1 MNKKLV
7 ISILITIFLLML
19 LNKLKNN
26 NSEHFAD
33 AQPNIMLWDN
43 KKMSLPDIII
53 KLRKEW
59 NQCGVAQFDLEP
71 QDFSIINSRKRLIEL
86 LPVTKM
92 ITKLTY
98 DNIKCFVNT
107 YDPDNYLVISKVV
120 STVPKIIKPVNMMII
135 NNILYKSTPHGVLKY
150 IIPALQP
157 FAGINSLN
165 AALEAGIL
173 NDYNTYNQT
182 NEPICTID
190 GLIIQRKGDN
200 FFDLKNGDFYKITD
214 ITDKVELLNTKL
226 INKIE
231 EEKKANQSTI
241 ATQQQAQSAEIKKVK
256 ESMIDVGGT
265 IELNVKNYSL
275 LKKIDKNSLLPE
287 VPINKNEVNI
297 GELVRNL
304 VTIIEFGGVLYMV
317 EPTIIRPASIWAI
330 TVNDMLKKNKLQI
343 KGIIP
348 HYYHSN
354 NNFYYRLLV
363 ILSDNFYLIVEK
375 SGVSEI
381 KDSIKDFNISFNP
394 NVPDSMNC
402 DDLKI
407 ILQQMKQANI
417 VTDAKINDTIKFYRC

>member
-1 MNKKLV
+1 
-7 ISILITIFLLML
+7 
-19 LNKLKNN
+19 
-26 NSEHFAD
+26 
-33 AQPNIMLWDN
+33 
-43 KKMSLPDIII
+43 
-53 KLRKEW
+53 
-59 NQCGVAQFDLEP
+59 
-71 QDFSIINSRKRLIEL
+71 
-86 LPVTKM
+86 
-92 ITKLTY
+92 
-98 DNIKCFVNT
+98 
-107 YDPDNYLVISKVV
+107 
-120 STVPKIIKPVNMMII
+120 MII

-150 IIPALQP
+150 IIPALQRY
-157 FAGINSLN
+157 AGINSLN

-173 NDYNTYNQT
+173 NDYNMYNQT
-182 NEPICTID
+182 NEAICTID

-214 ITDKVELLNTKL
+214 INDKVELLNTKL

-231 EEKKANQSTI
+231 EEKKSDKNTTAI
-241 ATQQQAQSAEIKKVK
+241 QQKAQSVEIKKVK

-287 VPINKNEVNI
+287 IPINKNEVNI
-297 GELVRNL
+297 RELVRNL

-317 EPTIIRPASIWAI
+317 EPTIIRPASTWAV
-330 TVNDMLKKNKLQI
+330 TVNNILKKNKLQI

-375 SGVSEI
+375 SGVSKI
-381 KDSIKDFNISFNP
+381 KDTIKDFNISFNP

-417 VTDAKINDTIKFYRC
+417 VTNSKINDTIKFYRC